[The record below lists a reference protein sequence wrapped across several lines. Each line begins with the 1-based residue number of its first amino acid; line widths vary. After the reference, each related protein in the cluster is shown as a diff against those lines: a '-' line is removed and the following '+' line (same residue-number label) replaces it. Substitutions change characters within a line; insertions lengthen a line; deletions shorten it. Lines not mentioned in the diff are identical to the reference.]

1 MVAKRFSSRS
11 FSVVNIRLVVFCTI
25 TNLAKIR
32 ILPHICIM
40 HISNRE
46 LFLQHQAQTTRFP
59 LLLVF
64 ERAEGIYLY
73 DKNNKP
79 FIDLISGIS
88 VSSLGHGNA
97 NVNQALKNQID
108 KYMHLMVYGEYVQ
121 APQVQL
127 AQKLTSLLPDSLNSV
142 YFVNSGA
149 EATDGALKL
158 AKRLTKRSEIIAFKH
173 AYHGSTHAA
182 LSLNSEE
189 EYKNAFRP
197 LLPDVRFLKNGNLA
211 ELDNITHKTA
221 CVIIEVV
228 RGEAGY
234 LPTDETFLKALREK
248 CNAHCVLLIFDEIQT
263 GMGRTGKMFAFEH
276 SGVVPDILLLGK
288 ALGAGMP
295 MGAFVASH
303 NMMMTLAENPIL
315 GHITTF
321 GGHPVICAGAI
332 AGIEELTKHSWI
344 SEVAEKEQLFRSLLV
359 HPAIKKINGKGLMLA
374 LELESFDF
382 NKKVID
388 GCIADGLITDWF
400 LFATNCM
407 RLSPPLII
415 TPEQI
420 KQACQIIV
428 NNLNKFYH

>member
-1 MVAKRFSSRS
+1 
-11 FSVVNIRLVVFCTI
+11 
-25 TNLAKIR
+25 
-32 ILPHICIM
+32 M

-59 LLLVF
+59 LLLEF

-88 VSSLGHGNA
+88 VSSLGHGNKQ
-97 NVNQALKNQID
+97 VNQALKNQID

-127 AQKLTSLLPDSLNSV
+127 AQKLTSLLPPTLNSV

-158 AKRLTKRSEIIAFKH
+158 AKRVTKRTQIIAFKH

-197 LLPDVRFLKNGNLA
+197 LLPDVFFLNNGNFD
-211 ELDNITHKTA
+211 ELSNITHQTA

-234 LPTDETFLKALREK
+234 LPTDENFLKALRAK
-248 CNAHCVLLIFDEIQT
+248 CDEHCVLLIFDEIQT

-288 ALGAGMP
+288 AIGAGMP
-295 MGAFVASH
+295 MGAFVSSH

-321 GGHPVICAGAI
+321 GGHPVICAGAL
-332 AGIEELTKHSWI
+332 AGIHELTSNTWI
-344 SEVAEKEQLFRSLLV
+344 DDVKEKEALFRSLLV
-359 HPAIKKINGKGLMLA
+359 HPAIKNVNGKGLMLS
-374 LELESFDF
+374 LELENFET

-388 GCIADGLITDWF
+388 GCIEDGLITDWF
-400 LFATNCM
+400 MFASNHM
-407 RLSPPLII
+407 RIAPPLII
-415 TPEQI
+415 TNNEI
-420 KQACQIIV
+420 KLACNIILK
-428 NNLNKFYH
+428 NLHKFC